1 MPLPD
6 GATFAGFGIV
16 RLLGAGGM
24 GEVYLAQH
32 PRLPRLQALRI
43 LSAEPSADDEFRARF
58 QREADAAAALSHPHL
73 LGVHDRGEC
82 EGRLWISMGYV
93 DGTDAAKLLREHY
106 PHGMPRVDA
115 LEIVEAIAKA
125 LDYAH
130 EHGLLHR
137 NVKPANILLSNPRT
151 AHQRILLADLGIAR
165 RITDISG
172 LTAANLGYTAPE
184 QLLDQPFDTRADQ
197 YSLAATAYHLLSGTA
212 PFEHPSPAVVI
223 SRQLDSAPPR
233 LARAELADLNAA
245 LSRALARDPANR
257 FATCQDFAAALRA
270 DEQTRAEPRP
280 AAGMPP
286 PAPIR
291 TVNAAPP
298 PGPPPMP
305 VPMPY
310 GPPWPVPGP
319 PPGWGPPPRRR
330 RRRGWAIGGA
340 ALVLVT
346 VVAVVAAL
354 IMTRT
359 HSTGRPVAAI
369 STAPAG
375 VWASADDTGP
385 VTVINDDPTCRRWT
399 PIGLALVDS
408 PIERWAVTHPGQPN
422 PLTHP
427 GDTWNP
433 DERTAMQAAAN
444 AYRVA
449 AVKTAALARTTP
461 HRVVRELYEQFIA
474 YARAFADILG
484 DRYVPTNA
492 AGATAESAYNALIS
506 LCNTV
511 DTGAARARSTL
522 VSAPAAPKQTA
533 RPQDPANP
541 KRFVTTSDLPICG
554 ELISEFKAFKAN
566 PTVLDW
572 AKGGH
577 NPGNPEER
585 ALNDAVAPLM
595 LNLADDTERI
605 AQRSDNPLVQDFV
618 LFAAQ
623 YQRAFAK
630 SLPTYMSRDGELGG
644 AAGYTREML
653 ADACMSAGT

>member
-16 RLLGAGGM
+16 RLLSAGGM

-43 LSAEPSADDEFRARF
+43 LAAEPSADDEFRARF
-58 QREADAAAALSHPHL
+58 QREADAAAALSHPHI

-82 EGRLWISMGYV
+82 DGRLWISTGYV
-93 DGTDAAKLLREHY
+93 DGTDAATLLRERY
-106 PHGMPRVDA
+106 PHGMPRIYA
-115 LEIVEAIAKA
+115 LEIVDGIAKA

-137 NVKPANILLSNPRT
+137 NVKPANILMSSPGT

-184 QLLDQPFDTRADQ
+184 QLLDLPVDARADQ
-197 YSLAATAYHLLSGTA
+197 YSLAATAYHLLTGTA

-233 LARAELADLNAA
+233 LARPELAGLDAA

-257 FATCQDFAAALRA
+257 FTTCQDFAVALRA
-270 DEQTRAEPRP
+270 DEQTRAEYRP
-280 AAGMPP
+280 AAALPA

-291 TVNAAPP
+291 AAAPP

-305 VPMPY
+305 VPVPY
-310 GPPWPVPGP
+310 GPPWPVAGP

-330 RRRGWAIGGA
+330 RRRGWALAGA

-346 VVAVVAAL
+346 VATVTAAL
-354 IMTRT
+354 ILNRT
-359 HSTGRPVAAI
+359 HSSGHAV
-369 STAPAG
+369 TATTTVPAG
-375 VWASADDTGP
+375 VWASDNDTGP
-385 VTVINDDPTCRRWT
+385 VTLINDEPTCPRWT
-399 PIGLALVDS
+399 PIGQALVNS

-427 GDTWNP
+427 GDTWTP
-433 DERTAMQAAAN
+433 DERKAMQDAAH

-461 HRVVRELYEQFIA
+461 HRVVREFYEQFIA
-474 YARAFADILG
+474 YAHAFADVLG
-484 DRYVPTNA
+484 DNYVPTNA

-506 LCNTV
+506 LCSTV

-522 VSAPAAPKQTA
+522 VTAPAAPKQTA
-533 RPQDPANP
+533 RPQDPMNP
-541 KRFVTTSDLPICG
+541 KRFATTSDLSICG
-554 ELISEFKAFKAN
+554 ELISVFKTFKAN

-572 AKGGH
+572 AKGDH
-577 NPGNPEER
+577 NPLTPEQR
-585 ALNDAVAPLM
+585 AANDAVAPLM

-605 AQRSDNPLVQDFV
+605 AQRSDNPLIQDFAV
-618 LFAAQ
+618 FTAQ
-623 YQRAFAK
+623 YQRGFAK
-630 SLPTYMSRDGELGG
+630 ALPTYTSRDGELAG

-653 ADACMSAGT
+653 VDACMSAGT